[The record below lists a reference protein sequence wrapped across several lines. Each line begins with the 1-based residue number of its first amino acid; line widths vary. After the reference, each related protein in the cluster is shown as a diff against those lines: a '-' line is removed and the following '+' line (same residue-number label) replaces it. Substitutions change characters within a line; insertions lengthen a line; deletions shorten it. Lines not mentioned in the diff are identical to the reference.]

1 MNNASVN
8 ICVQVSVW
16 TYVFLSLGNYWVI
29 LVTLC
34 LTLRGTAIFFQSS
47 CTILQSHPQCIK
59 VSIFLHLCQHLLS
72 SDCLILG
79 GLVGVK
85 WYLIVVLICISLL
98 SFGIRETFL
107 SSRRQTLSL
116 SSYLG
121 HSSLPS
127 ATRNC
132 I

>member
-1 MNNASVN
+1 MN

-34 LTLRGTAIFFQSS
+34 LTVRRTARFFQSA
-47 CTILQSHPQCIK
+47 CTILQSHPQRIK
-59 VSIFLHLCQHLLS
+59 VLVSLHLCQHLLS

-79 GLVGVK
+79 VLVGVK

-98 SFGIRETFL
+98 SFGILRETFL
-107 SSRRQTLSL
+107 SPRRQTLSL
-116 SSYLG
+116 SSCLR